1 MFHAD
6 RVLDNMTSHLREM
19 CWRKDGQLNPN
30 PYDENTVA
38 VAIFRLTVSQPTIG
52 IIITLQSQFASED
65 LTRLWFV
72 RRKINGKPNNRSIE
86 KKTESIRY

>member
-6 RVLDNMTSHLREM
+6 RVLDNMKSHLREM

-38 VAIFRLTVSQPTIG
+38 VAKL
-52 IIITLQSQFASED
+52 
-65 LTRLWFV
+65 
-72 RRKINGKPNNRSIE
+72 K
-86 KKTESIRY
+86 